1 MKTIFSD
8 LETKFRCLEKKR
20 VAKISKI
27 NKRFD
32 KNVAL
37 LNSKFDQQKLLQK
50 YSLSFNSHR
59 QRLLNQTRNQLSFE
73 IDRINKNIG
82 SIQSK
87 DCAYTL
93 RFILRANQIKSCK
106 ICVKILLN
114 NEFKFFKVFDFSLLI
129 KYRFYLGLN
138 EDISNFGE
146 TEYFLEKRIQKGDLE
161 ALKYLIEHHE
171 ESDAKP
177 KNESLMSASFNGHL
191 TLVKYLVEN
200 GADLNATNYRDDTV
214 LIQASFG
221 GHLDVIKYL
230 AEIGADLNARG
241 YKNDTVLI
249 DAAYSGFLKV
259 VEYLVENGADLNAIG
274 SWDQTALM
282 NAAISDRVEIVK
294 YLAEKGADLNA
305 KNNKG
310 ETAFSIASAFGHLD
324 IVEYLAGKGVHI
336 NM

>member
-1 MKTIFSD
+1 MKNVFSD
-8 LETKFRCLEKKR
+8 LENKFRCLEKKR
-20 VAKISKI
+20 VAKIAKI
-27 NKRFD
+27 NKRYG
-32 KNVAL
+32 KNVEL
-37 LNSKFDQQKLLQK
+37 LNSKFDQQKFFKK

-59 QRLLNQTRNQLSFE
+59 QRLLNHIHNQLGFE
-73 IDRINKNIG
+73 IDKINKNFS

-87 DCAYTL
+87 DYAYK
-93 RFILRANQIKSCK
+93 RFILRINQIKSCR

-129 KYRFYLGLN
+129 KYRYLLGLN

-146 TEYFLEKRIQKGDLE
+146 MEYFLEKRIQKGDLE
-161 ALKYLIEHHE
+161 MLKYLIEHHE

-191 TLVKYLVEN
+191 HLVKYLVEN
-200 GADLNATNYRDDTV
+200 GADLNAKNYRDDTV

-230 AEIGADLNARG
+230 VEIGADINARG

-259 VEYLVENGADLNAIG
+259 VEYLVENGADVNAIG

-324 IVEYLAGKGVHI
+324 IVEYLAGKGAHI
-336 NM
+336 N